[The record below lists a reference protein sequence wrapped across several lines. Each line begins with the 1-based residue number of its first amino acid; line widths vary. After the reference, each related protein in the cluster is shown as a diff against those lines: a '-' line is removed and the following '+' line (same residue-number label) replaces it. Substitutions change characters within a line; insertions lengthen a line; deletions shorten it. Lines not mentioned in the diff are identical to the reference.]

1 MHPTEI
7 RSQVKALQRA
17 ISDLQRDWSI
27 AVCSGDERL
36 IASASLLLEGC
47 HFAARSLA
55 ELLALPLP
63 KAERLLVI
71 CDDELPDGG
80 ALELIVRL
88 RPARVL
94 VCLDA
99 SISQAR
105 LHQLWSSGADGLCC
119 RQNCG
124 GGRLLQ
130 AVLMLLRGLQSID
143 PLLGERLRRQ
153 PPTTPSLQA
162 AEQRLL
168 ELLARGF
175 NTREIAA
182 LEQRRGDTIRRQLSE
197 LYRKV
202 GVRGQRGLIAWGL
215 AQGLVR
221 SRDLTCRTRDH

>member
-1 MHPTEI
+1 
-7 RSQVKALQRA
+7 
-17 ISDLQRDWSI
+17 
-27 AVCSGDERL
+27 
-36 IASASLLLEGC
+36 
-47 HFAARSLA
+47 
-55 ELLALPLP
+55 
-63 KAERLLVI
+63 
-71 CDDELPDGG
+71 
-80 ALELIVRL
+80 
-88 RPARVL
+88 
-94 VCLDA
+94 
-99 SISQAR
+99 
-105 LHQLWSSGADGLCC
+105 
-119 RQNCG
+119 
-124 GGRLLQ
+124 
-130 AVLMLLRGLQSID
+130 
-143 PLLGERLRRQ
+143 LGERLRRQ